1 MPSSSDS
8 ADPVNTQRRG
18 AARTAAE
25 SIERYIPVLARPED
39 WESVSHFVRAGVT
52 SMRPTGPHQAREW
65 MRTLTALTVWAQHE
79 GIPLDREEILAPDTV
94 QRYCEIGCLEL
105 DVQSRAT
112 RRSVLRRMGRE
123 LTVAAPWPEAETPLP
138 GRNRHAPYNDRE
150 VARLL
155 ALKQSTPTLQRRLDA
170 FLALGLGAG
179 LWAREYLTASRAGL
193 TRDGDVTRLSVTGS
207 RPRTITV
214 RSSFVPTLWRL
225 ADEHPDQPFV
235 GAPDREWDRARTWHA
250 LRYIQTPTDL
260 PLETERLRSTWLVHH
275 LNRNVNVVALLREAG
290 LVTTKALTLLLP
302 HLTDPD
308 PDVTRCRMADLD

>member
-1 MPSSSDS
+1 MPSSSEP
-8 ADPVNTQRRG
+8 ADPVNPQRRG

-25 SIERYIPVLARPED
+25 SIERYRPVLARPED
-39 WESVSHFVRAGVT
+39 WEGIADFVRAGV
-52 SMRPTGPHQAREW
+52 SAMQPAGPHQAREW
-65 MRTLTALTVWAQHE
+65 MRTLTALTVWAQRE
-79 GIPLDREEILAPDTV
+79 GIPIDREEILAPDTV

-123 LTVAAPWPEAETPLP
+123 LTVTAPWPEPETPLP
-138 GRNRHAPYNDRE
+138 GRNRHAPYSERE
-150 VARLL
+150 VSRLR
-155 ALKQSTPTLQRRLDA
+155 ALKQSTPNLQRRLDA

-179 LWAREYLTASRAGL
+179 LWAREYLTATGDALAHEGDTTVLRVVGNRA
-193 TRDGDVTRLSVTGS
+193 RIV
-207 RPRTITV
+207 TV
-214 RSSFVPTLWRL
+214 RSSFAPTLWRL
-225 ADEHPDQPFV
+225 ADEYADKPFV

-275 LNRNVNVVALLREAG
+275 LNRNVNVVVLLREAG

-302 HLTDPD
+302 HLSDHDPV
-308 PDVTRCRMADLD
+308 VTRRRMADLD

>member
-1 MPSSSDS
+1 
-8 ADPVNTQRRG
+8 
-18 AARTAAE
+18 
-25 SIERYIPVLARPED
+25 
-39 WESVSHFVRAGVT
+39 
-52 SMRPTGPHQAREW
+52 
-65 MRTLTALTVWAQHE
+65 MRTLTALTVWAQRE

-123 LTVAAPWPEAETPLP
+123 LTVVAPWPETETPLP

-155 ALKQSTPTLQRRLDA
+155 ALKQSSRTCSDVSTPSSPSDLGPACGRGSTARGDALAHDGETTVLQ
-170 FLALGLGAG
+170 
-179 LWAREYLTASRAGL
+179 
-193 TRDGDVTRLSVTGS
+193 VTGN
-207 RPRTITV
+207 RARNVTV
-214 RSSFVPTLWRL
+214 RSSFAPTLWRL
-225 ADEHPDQPFV
+225 AEEHPDEPFV

-260 PLETERLRSTWLVHH
+260 PLKTERLRSTWLVHH

-302 HLTDPD
+302 HLADPD
-308 PDVTRCRMADLD
+308 PVATRRRMADTD